1 MEERVESRLKPK
13 LAVLL
18 ELAWILVW
26 TLWLGSA
33 YLDLDRR
40 VWPMGREFGMAIH
53 PNFIWTH
60 LTTCGDCVLWN
71 GYFNGGAP
79 TFGELHASVAHPLT
93 VIGTVL
99 FGGVNGAKIVLLS
112 SLVMAGF
119 AQWWLARVIGL
130 GWLAR
135 VWSASV
141 VVAAGHLAGRME
153 HGVVGLVVS
162 TAACSLVLA
171 PALKVALDGRRRDT
185 IVLAVVLALA
195 IVAGQGYMQ
204 IALFLGI
211 FPLLVLFLFK
221 REGKIRPQWKEL
233 VLALVLSMLLAGV
246 FLVPLAH
253 FWPQFGKAID
263 PTFGSSQPLSYMP
276 FNFLIREISFYQGT
290 LLGKQPY
297 GYMYMN
303 YVGWIPILLAVVAMR
318 LVPKDNRRILLYLCL
333 AIGMTL
339 FLGSGIPFKWLF
351 KVMPEQ
357 AAAVRSSPVMAGLAV
372 PFLVALAAWG
382 LDLLLKLNWPTLS
395 LETASDSF
403 RPRFNTKYLFL
414 PILVLGSLLSV
425 YEFSKGW
432 LETFEMSGEAYEVV
446 NAVRTESAQ
455 WVAMPF
461 GEHYWS
467 PVASEAGVKLTQL
480 VRPSDWR
487 GREVPEPFISA
498 SRHPESSGTAVFAQH
513 GVYVS
518 RDVSNQYAYVQA
530 GAEIWPCEAK
540 ARGGHID
547 VHCSG
552 GKAGTLIVRENAW
565 SGWSARRDG
574 ERVALQREGDWLATN
589 APAGEHTYQ
598 FRYRP
603 WDVALGSLLTLVG
616 ALVAVV
622 LWRPGFVG
630 KARAQI
636 RSRRPASED
645 PGERDGGSPEPEET
659 DASGVEQARE
669 V

>member
-1 MEERVESRLKPK
+1 MGERVESRLRPK

-26 TLWLGSA
+26 TLWLGRA
-33 YLDLDRR
+33 YLDLDSR
-40 VWPMGREFGMAIH
+40 VWPVGREFGMAIH
-53 PNFIWTH
+53 PNFIWTQ

-112 SLVMAGF
+112 SLVMAGV

-135 VWSASV
+135 VWSASM

-185 IVLAVVLALA
+185 VVLAVVLALA

-211 FPLLVLFLFK
+211 FPLLILFLFK

-233 VLALVLSMLLAGV
+233 VLALLLAMLLAGV

-253 FWPQFGKAID
+253 FWPQFGKALD
-263 PTFGSSQPLSYMP
+263 PTFASSQPLSYMP
-276 FNFLIREISFYQGT
+276 FNFLIREASFYQGT
-290 LLGKQPY
+290 GLGKQPY

-303 YVGWIPILLAVVAMR
+303 YVGWIPILLALVAIR
-318 LVPKDNRRILLYLCL
+318 LVPKDNRRILLYFCL
-333 AIGMTL
+333 AIVMTI
-339 FLGSGIPFKWLF
+339 FLGSGLPFQWLF

-357 AAAVRSSPVMAGLAV
+357 AAAVRSAPVMAGLAV
-372 PFLVALAAWG
+372 PFLLALAAWG
-382 LDLLLKLNWPTLS
+382 LDLMLKLNWPAVS
-395 LETASDSF
+395 LETTSESF
-403 RPRFNTKYLFL
+403 RPRFNTKYLFVS
-414 PILVLGSLLSV
+414 ILLLASLWSV
-425 YEFSKGW
+425 YQFSKGW
-432 LETFEMSGEAYEVV
+432 LETFEQIGDAYEAV
-446 NAVRTESAQ
+446 NEVRTGSAQ
-455 WVAMPF
+455 WVSMPF
-461 GEHYWS
+461 GEHFWS
-467 PVASEAGVKLTQL
+467 PIASEAGVKLTKV

-498 SRHPESSGTAVFAQH
+498 SRQPEPSTTAVFSQH

-518 RDVSNQYAYVQA
+518 RDVSNQYAYVRT
-530 GAEIWPCEAK
+530 GAEIWPCEAE

-547 VHCSG
+547 VHCYG
-552 GKAGTLIVRENAW
+552 DKPGTLVVRENAW
-565 SGWSARRDG
+565 TGWTARRDG
-574 ERVALQREGDWLATN
+574 DRVALQREGDWLATQ

-603 WDVALGSLLTLVG
+603 WDVALGSALTLLGVV
-616 ALVAVV
+616 LAVV

-630 KARAQI
+630 KARERI
-636 RSRRPASED
+636 RPRRPAPED
-645 PGERDGGSPEPEET
+645 SGEKAGGSQEPEERNGSG
-659 DASGVEQARE
+659 ASQARE
-669 V
+669 A